1 MGRRNRVRWEVP
13 GSGAGHPCGCP
24 TRPVIERTKP
34 CSHEKAAS
42 VRGLV
47 GLNIFGLPNPVGV
60 VCTDERI
67 IAVMCVTVKGC
78 CALAVVELVTL

>member
-1 MGRRNRVRWEVP
+1 MQVGVP
-13 GSGAGHPCGCP
+13 DRGPAHPCGCP

-47 GLNIFGLPNPVGV
+47 GLDIFGVPIPVGV
-60 VCTDERI
+60 VCADESI

-78 CALAVVELVTL
+78 CAPVVVELVTL